1 MKISMKTLASGP
13 TGVLRPGVVYDLPEE
28 EAKQLIEGRYA
39 AAVEDSTP
47 APGPDAAKVVVP
59 VEESK
64 VEKDG
69 SEDDEPSKDEVDPND
84 PDSVLA
90 SMKAKVEGTTSTDP
104 ETPASDPAP
113 ANP

>member
-39 AAVEDSTP
+39 IEAKTP
-47 APGPDAAKVVVP
+47 DPASGADAAKVVVP

-64 VEKDG
+64 IEKDG
-69 SEDDEPSKDEVDPND
+69 DEDDEPSKEEVDPND

-90 SMKAKVEGTTSTDP
+90 SMKAKVEGSTSTELATD
-104 ETPASDPAP
+104 P

>member
-13 TGVLRPGVVYDLPEE
+13 TGVLRPGVVYNLPEE
-28 EAKQLIEGRYA
+28 EAKQLIDGRYA
-39 AAVEDSTP
+39 VAVEDSTP

-64 VEKDG
+64 IEKDG
-69 SEDDEPSKDEVDPND
+69 DEDDEPSKDEVDPND

-90 SMKAKVEGTTSTDP
+90 SMKAKVEVSTSTELATDP
-104 ETPASDPAP
+104 DP